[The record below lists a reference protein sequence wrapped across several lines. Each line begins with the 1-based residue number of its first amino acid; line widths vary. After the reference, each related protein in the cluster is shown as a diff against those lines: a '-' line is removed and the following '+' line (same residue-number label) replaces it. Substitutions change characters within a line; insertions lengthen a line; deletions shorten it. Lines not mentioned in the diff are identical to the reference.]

1 MSALNDRFFNLGYMY
16 GQGMFERQAERDKR
30 RAAEEIMNQQG
41 QGSANSNANSNTN
54 GNTNGNTNTGS
65 NITLGQLARNSAGR
79 RTDYCDFGNDFYDNI
94 YNNIPEITPALLAQN
109 AAENK
114 NYDFARDLGTWNS
127 QSSNPYLRYGG
138 YGTNQQGNAQA
149 DTAQASPY
157 NAGADYG
164 VDLNNP
170 YSMAIMNAK
179 NDYYR
184 AQKLGDEN
192 AMLRAAQVAE
202 QARTQAQEA
211 GVPIQSF
218 LSGNN
223 TDYATALA
231 MNDQLRQAQAN
242 GNKDFSYA
250 DLANGKMLAPQTTNP
265 TQGLNEQQPT
275 SAGTATA
282 TPAKGVTAP
291 SVGNQQTA
299 QTQTAP
305 NTYDIQAG
313 YNQMMNRM
321 NGGSAQQNPFLG
333 AGRRWGL

>member
-1 MSALNDRFFNLGYMY
+1 MSALNDKFFNLGYIY
-16 GQGMFERQAERDKR
+16 GQGMFERQAESDRR
-30 RAAEEIMNQQG
+30 RAVEEIMKRQG
-41 QGSANSNANSNTN
+41 QGNGNNNTN
-54 GNTNGNTNTGS
+54 AGN
-65 NITLGQLARNSAGR
+65 NITLGQLAQSANGS
-79 RTDYCDFGNDFYDNI
+79 NAV
-94 YNNIPEITPALLAQN
+94 TPTQLAQN
-109 AAENK
+109 AAAN
-114 NYDFARDLGTWNS
+114 NSYDFARDLGTLNS

-282 TPAKGVTAP
+282 TPAKGVTTP

>member
-1 MSALNDRFFNLGYMY
+1 MSSINDKLFNLGYMY
-16 GQGMFERQAERDKR
+16 GQGAFSRKAEGELTD
-30 RAAEEIMNQQG
+30 AIEEMRKQQG
-41 QGSANSNANSNTN
+41 QGSNSNQGGN
-54 GNTNGNTNTGS
+54 GNADAG
-65 NITLGQLARNSAGR
+65 NITLSQLAQYA
-79 RTDYCDFGNDFYDNI
+79 T
-94 YNNIPEITPALLAQN
+94 NNAITPQQLAQN
-109 AAENK
+109 AAAN
-114 NYDFARDLGTWNS
+114 NSYDFARDLGTLNS

-138 YGTNQQGNAQA
+138 YGTNQQGNTQA
-149 DTAQASPY
+149 DATQTNPY
-157 NAGADYG
+157 NAGTDYG

-192 AMLRAAQVAE
+192 AMLRASQTAE
-202 QARTQAQEA
+202 QARAQAQEA

-231 MNDQLRQAQAN
+231 MNDQLRQAQVN

-250 DLANGKMLAPQTTNP
+250 DLANGKMLTPQVTNP

-275 SAGTATA
+275 SAGTAAA
-282 TPAKGVTAP
+282 TPAKGVTVP
-291 SVGNQQTA
+291 TVGNQQTA
-299 QTQTAP
+299 QTPTAP
-305 NTYDIQAG
+305 NIYDIQAG
-313 YNQMMNRM
+313 YNQMMNRA
-321 NGGSAQQNPFLG
+321 NGGSANPFLG

>member
-1 MSALNDRFFNLGYMY
+1 M
-16 GQGMFERQAERDKR
+16 KR
-30 RAAEEIMNQQG
+30 QG
-41 QGSANSNANSNTN
+41 QGSVNSNTN
-54 GNTNGNTNTGS
+54 SNINGNTNTGS
-65 NITLGQLARNSAGR
+65 NITLGQLAQSIN
-79 RTDYCDFGNDFYDNI
+79 GNNAV
-94 YNNIPEITPALLAQN
+94 TPAQLAQN
-109 AAENK
+109 AVAN
-114 NYDFARDLGTWNS
+114 NSYDLARDMKTLNHG
-127 QSSNPYLRYGG
+127 LAGG
-138 YGTNQQGNAQA
+138 VIIPGYPWVAISDYDYHLPVQNTNQQGNEQA

-192 AMLRAAQVAE
+192 AMLRAAGVAE
-202 QARTQAQEA
+202 QARAQAQEA

-223 TDYATALA
+223 VDYATAIA
-231 MNDQLRQAQAN
+231 MNDQLRQAQVN

-265 TQGLNEQQPT
+265 TQGLNEQQPA

-282 TPAKGVTAP
+282 TPAKGVTTP

>member
-1 MSALNDRFFNLGYMY
+1 MSALNDKFFNLGYIY

-30 RAAEEIMNQQG
+30 RATEEIMNQQG
-41 QGSANSNANSNTN
+41 QGSANS
-54 GNTNGNTNTGS
+54 NTNGNTNTGS
-65 NITLGQLARNSAGR
+65 NITLGQLAQSMN
-79 RTDYCDFGNDFYDNI
+79 GNNAV
-94 YNNIPEITPALLAQN
+94 TPAQLAQN
-109 AAENK
+109 AAAN
-114 NYDFARDLGTWNS
+114 NSYDFARDLGALNS

-138 YGTNQQGNAQA
+138 YGTNQQGNAQS
-149 DTAQASPY
+149 DTAQANPY

-192 AMLRAAQVAE
+192 AMLRASQVAE

-218 LSGNN
+218 LNGNN

-231 MNDQLRQAQAN
+231 LNDQLRQAQVN

-275 SAGTATA
+275 SAGTATV
-282 TPAKGVTAP
+282 TPAKGVTTP

>member
-1 MSALNDRFFNLGYMY
+1 MSALNDKFFNLGYIY

-30 RAAEEIMNQQG
+30 RAAEEIMKQQG
-41 QGSANSNANSNTN
+41 QGSANSNA
-54 GNTNGNTNTGS
+54 NGNTNTGS
-65 NITLGQLARNSAGR
+65 NITLGQLAQSMN
-79 RTDYCDFGNDFYDNI
+79 GNNAV
-94 YNNIPEITPALLAQN
+94 TPAQLAQI

-114 NYDFARDLGTWNS
+114 NYDFARDLGALNS

-138 YGTNQQGNAQA
+138 YGTNQQGNAQS

-192 AMLRAAQVAE
+192 AMLRASQVAE
-202 QARTQAQEA
+202 QARAQAQEA

-218 LSGNN
+218 LNGNN

-231 MNDQLRQAQAN
+231 MNDQLRQAQVN
-242 GNKDFSYA
+242 GNQNFSYA
-250 DLANGKMLAPQTTNP
+250 DLANGKMLAPQVTNP
-265 TQGLNEQQPT
+265 TQGLNEQQPA
-275 SAGTATA
+275 SAGMATA
-282 TPAKGVTAP
+282 TPAKGLLPLALAISRQHRLRQHRIPMT
-291 SVGNQQTA
+291 
-299 QTQTAP
+299 
-305 NTYDIQAG
+305 
-313 YNQMMNRM
+313 
-321 NGGSAQQNPFLG
+321 F
-333 AGRRWGL
+333 GLATIR

>member
-1 MSALNDRFFNLGYMY
+1 MSALNDKFFDLGYIY

-30 RAAEEIMNQQG
+30 RAAEEIMKQQG
-41 QGSANSNANSNTN
+41 QGSANSNA
-54 GNTNGNTNTGS
+54 NGNTNTGS
-65 NITLGQLARNSAGR
+65 NITLGQLAQSMN
-79 RTDYCDFGNDFYDNI
+79 GNNAV
-94 YNNIPEITPALLAQN
+94 TPAQLAQI

-114 NYDFARDLGTWNS
+114 NYDFARDLGALNS

-138 YGTNQQGNAQA
+138 YGTNQQGNAQS

-192 AMLRAAQVAE
+192 AMLRASQVAE
-202 QARTQAQEA
+202 QARAQAQEA

-218 LSGNN
+218 LNGNN

-231 MNDQLRQAQAN
+231 MNDQLRQAQVN
-242 GNKDFSYA
+242 GNQNFSYA
-250 DLANGKMLAPQTTNP
+250 DLANGKMLAPQVTNP
-265 TQGLNEQQPT
+265 TQGLNEQQPA
-275 SAGTATA
+275 SAGMATA
-282 TPAKGVTAP
+282 TPAKGVTTP

>member
-1 MSALNDRFFNLGYMY
+1 MSSLNDKFYNWGYLY
-16 GQGMFERQAERDKR
+16 GQGAFQRQAEHD
-30 RAAEEIMNQQG
+30 AAEAARKIQEMQG
-41 QGSANSNANSNTN
+41 QGSNSNQGGN
-54 GNTNGNTNTGS
+54 GNADKS
-65 NITLGQLARNSAGR
+65 NITLGQLAQYA
-79 RTDYCDFGNDFYDNI
+79 T
-94 YNNIPEITPALLAQN
+94 NNTITPQQLAQN
-109 AAENK
+109 AAAN
-114 NYDFARDLGTWNS
+114 NSYDFARDLGTLNS

-138 YGTNQQGNAQA
+138 YGTNQQGNTQT
-149 DTAQASPY
+149 DTAQTNSY

-192 AMLRAAQVAE
+192 AMLRANQVAE
-202 QARTQAQEA
+202 QARAQAQEA

-231 MNDQLRQAQAN
+231 MNDQLRQAQVN

-250 DLANGKMLAPQTTNP
+250 DLANGKMLTPQVANP

-282 TPAKGVTAP
+282 TPAKGVATP
-291 SVGNQQTA
+291 TVGNQQTA
-299 QTQTAP
+299 QTPTAP
-305 NTYDIQAG
+305 NVYDIQAG
-313 YNQMMNRM
+313 YNQMMNRA
-321 NGGSAQQNPFLG
+321 NGGSANPFLG

>member
-1 MSALNDRFFNLGYMY
+1 MSSLNDKIFNLGYMY
-16 GQGMFERQAERDKR
+16 GQGMFKRKAEGELSDAIEEMMKRQS
-30 RAAEEIMNQQG
+30 G
-41 QGSANSNANSNTN
+41 NSSDNSNTSGSNSN
-54 GNTNGNTNTGS
+54 GNV
-65 NITLGQLARNSAGR
+65 TLGQLAQAMSG
-79 RTDYCDFGNDFYDNI
+79 DNAV
-94 YNNIPEITPALLAQN
+94 TPAQLAQN
-109 AAENK
+109 AAAN
-114 NYDFARDLGTWNS
+114 NSYDFARDLGTLNS

-138 YGTNQQGNAQA
+138 YGTNQQGNTQS

-157 NAGADYG
+157 NAGNDYG

-192 AMLRAAQVAE
+192 AMLRANQVAE
-202 QARTQAQEA
+202 QARAQAQEA

-218 LSGNN
+218 LSSNN
-223 TDYATALA
+223 TDYATAVA
-231 MNDQLRQAQAN
+231 MNDQLRQAQVN
-242 GNKDFSYA
+242 GNQNFSYA
-250 DLANGKMLAPQTTNP
+250 DLANGKMLTPQITNP

-282 TPAKGVTAP
+282 TPAKGVTTP

-313 YNQMMNRM
+313 YNQMMNQI

>member
-1 MSALNDRFFNLGYMY
+1 MSALNDKFFNLGYIY
-16 GQGMFERQAERDKR
+16 GQGMFERQAESDRR
-30 RAAEEIMNQQG
+30 RAVEEIMKRQG
-41 QGSANSNANSNTN
+41 QGNGNNNTN
-54 GNTNGNTNTGS
+54 AGN
-65 NITLGQLARNSAGR
+65 NITLGQLAQSANGS
-79 RTDYCDFGNDFYDNI
+79 NAV
-94 YNNIPEITPALLAQN
+94 TPTQLAQN
-109 AAENK
+109 AAAN
-114 NYDFARDLGTWNS
+114 NSYDFARDLGTLNS

-138 YGTNQQGNAQA
+138 YGTNQQGSVQS

-282 TPAKGVTAP
+282 TPAKGVTTP

>member
-1 MSALNDRFFNLGYMY
+1 MSALNDKIFNLGYIY
-16 GQGMFERQAERDKR
+16 GQGMFERQAESDRR
-30 RAAEEIMNQQG
+30 RAVEEIMKRQG
-41 QGSANSNANSNTN
+41 QGNGNNNTN
-54 GNTNGNTNTGS
+54 AGN
-65 NITLGQLARNSAGR
+65 NITLGQLAQSANGS
-79 RTDYCDFGNDFYDNI
+79 NAV
-94 YNNIPEITPALLAQN
+94 TPTQLAQN
-109 AAENK
+109 AAAN
-114 NYDFARDLGTWNS
+114 NSYDFARDLGTLNS
-127 QSSNPYLRYGG
+127 QSSNSYLRYGG

-192 AMLRAAQVAE
+192 AMLRAAGVAE
-202 QARTQAQEA
+202 QARAQAQEA

-223 TDYATALA
+223 VDYATAIA
-231 MNDQLRQAQAN
+231 MNDQLRQAQVN

-282 TPAKGVTAP
+282 TPAKGVTTP

-313 YNQMMNRM
+313 YNQMMNHM